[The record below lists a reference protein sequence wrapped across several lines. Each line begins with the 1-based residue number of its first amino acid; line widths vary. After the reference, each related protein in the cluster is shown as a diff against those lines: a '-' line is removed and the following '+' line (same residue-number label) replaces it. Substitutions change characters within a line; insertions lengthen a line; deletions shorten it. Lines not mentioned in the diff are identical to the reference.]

1 MNSQQQA
8 FLEKLAQRIPRLF
21 EVIGEGN
28 EKCEYIIGT
37 RLIGKRQ
44 VRLKLVAEVV
54 DPGGNPLASHSLL
67 SSVSDALDS
76 QPVISGN
83 ACSEPEHAEDQAISG
98 PPSRRRRP
106 RKR

>member
-1 MNSQQQA
+1 MNIRQQA

-37 RLIGKRQ
+37 RLIGNRQ

-67 SSVSDALDS
+67 TSVDETLHRHGTISDAVS
-76 QPVISGN
+76 
-83 ACSEPEHAEDQAISG
+83 AEPDEYTSPAPEPA
-98 PPSRRRRP
+98 SRRRRA